1 MRKFFFC
8 LAALCCAALLSAADL
23 LSVIRAENLKA
34 TAGKFQTIRVNGK
47 NALRISGAIPQ
58 RPAGKN
64 GYIVGSITLPEP
76 VSLEGK
82 TLVIQL
88 DAPDNPMGF
97 YVRAYNA
104 GAKKASWSFQAWR
117 NPLKNVKKL
126 SLTAKRDG
134 ILCWEP
140 AVISGSDAKKITRL
154 EFHIGSNL
162 HNT

>member
-1 MRKFFFC
+1 M
-8 LAALCCAALLSAADL
+8 
-23 LSVIRAENLKA
+23 IE
-34 TAGKFQTIRVNGK
+34 
-47 NALRISGAIPQ
+47 
-58 RPAGKN
+58 
-64 GYIVGSITLPEP
+64 
-76 VSLEGK
+76 
-82 TLVIQL
+82 L

-162 HNT
+162 HNTKQTITITGLDIVPEIPLDKDPDYRKPVPPARLNAVVDLPKASKLVENGKGNFIILHPDTAEGTIAAIDAEWFAADACLIK